1 MSDKNKK
8 DQKIIK
14 KKSNKPFRDDDAY
27 DANRIKKEFKRKKQS
42 LKEDEDDWEN
52 WSNFYNK

>member
-8 DQKIIK
+8 EQKITK
-14 KKSNKPFRDDDAY
+14 KKSHKPFRDDDAY

-42 LKEDEDDWEN
+42 LREDEDDWEN